1 MDKKICKLLSNYTL
15 NNEISDDDTRYMQVT
30 IDVLH
35 TGLNYNGSVFEKE
48 VVDACADSIKNTP
61 IVGFI
66 EYNKE
71 LQQNDFKG
79 HEYIIKQS
87 KNGIEEKYIGHAYGV
102 IPESC
107 NPRWVTKTSSDGITR
122 DYFQVDALLWTKF
135 DDCIDIVERD
145 GSKAQSM
152 ELEISS
158 ADGTKDEDG
167 IFHFSNFRFNGCCL
181 LGTGIEP
188 AMIDSNITQVQF
200 TVSDFVK
207 QIQDELNEKI
217 SKFNNLENNKQQ
229 GGKEPMVTEKIDFQ
243 TVLSQFEDI
252 ANIVAKEETY
262 VDRWGDSISRFRA
275 VDVQDDEV
283 IYVDRKDNCNFYGC
297 KFTID
302 GDKPVIDFSTAVR
315 KKISY
320 VNYENG
326 ESQNDDMQNQGTPIS
341 EFMIEIEDKAFEK
354 NQEYVQK
361 ISEIETEKATAISD
375 YTSMKE
381 KYDEIK
387 PQYDKY
393 VKEEQE
399 RIEAEV
405 VATKN
410 EIFSRFESA
419 LKDSDEYAELK
430 DQMNEY
436 SADEIETK
444 CAVLFTRQNL
454 KSIKKKDSAT
464 VRVHE
469 YDDESNGFVSTVYGD
484 IPVNK

>member
-1 MDKKICKLLSNYTL
+1 MNKDSIKLHSNFTV
-15 NNEISDDDTRYMQVT
+15 NKEIADDDTRFLQVT

-35 TGLNYNGSVFEKE
+35 TGQNYNGSVFEKE
-48 VVDACADSIKNTP
+48 VVDACSDSIKNTA
-61 IVGFI
+61 ILGFI
-66 EYNKE
+66 EYNKKSQE
-71 LQQNDFKG
+71 NDFKG
-79 HEYIIKQS
+79 HEYVVTKT
-87 KNGIEEKYIGHAYGV
+87 KNGVEEKYIGHAYGV
-102 IPESC
+102 VPESC
-107 NPRWVTKTSSDGITR
+107 NPRWVTKTSSDGVER

-135 DDCIDIVERD
+135 DDCIDIIERD

-158 ADGTKDEDG
+158 AEGTEDDNG
-167 IFHFSNFRFNGCCL
+167 IFHFSKFRFNGCCL
-181 LGTGIEP
+181 LGSQVEP
-188 AMIDSNITQVQF
+188 AMIDANITKVQF
-200 TVSDFVK
+200 SVSEFVK
-207 QIQDELNEKI
+207 QIQNELNNKYTQFT
-217 SKFNNLENNKQQ
+217 KLECKNKQ
-229 GGKEPMVTEKIDFQ
+229 GGNEPMSKNKTDFQ
-243 TVLSQFEDI
+243 TVLNQFEDI
-252 ANIVAKEETY
+252 SNIVSQYESINN
-262 VDRWGDSISRFRA
+262 RWGDSVPRYCA
-275 VDVQDDEV
+275 VDIQDNEV
-283 IYVDRKDNCNFYGC
+283 IVADRKDNHTIYGC
-297 KFTID
+297 SFTVD
-302 GDKPVIDFSTAVR
+302 GDKPVIDFSTATR
-315 KKISY
+315 KKITY

-326 ESQNDDMQNQGTPIS
+326 ANTVS
-341 EFMIEIEDKAFEK
+341 EPTQYSIGQYITDIEDKAFSKFEEVNSK
-354 NQEYVQK
+354 VTEVE
-361 ISEIETEKATAISD
+361 SE
-375 YTSMKE
+375 KE
-381 KYDEIK
+381 KLSTDYSAIKAEYDELK
-387 PQYDKY
+387 PKYDNY
-393 VKEEQE
+393 VKAEQE